1 VASGVSK
8 ITYAAYESAGSGTLL
23 TFDKSGKV
31 LSTNSFSG
39 QPIAMGFN
47 KTLGL
52 FIYTGNNIY
61 SLASK

>member
-31 LSTNSFSG
+31 LSTHSFFDR
-39 QPIAMGFN
+39 PIAMEFN
-47 KTLGL
+47 KTFGL
-52 FIYTGNNIY
+52 YIYTGNSIY
-61 SLASK
+61 GLPAK